1 MYIHFEWA
9 SSCSHWFIWNACV
22 LLHIYMW
29 QDTTFIKNNYYNS
42 AHILNKNEIT
52 ELQNNNN
59 DMTTLAH
66 TQNACKINNG
76 MSF

>member
-1 MYIHFEWA
+1 
-9 SSCSHWFIWNACV
+9 
-22 LLHIYMW
+22 
-29 QDTTFIKNNYYNS
+29 
-42 AHILNKNEIT
+42 LNKNEIT

-76 MSF
+76 MSFYRNKLRCKPTKGQSEQTVKPKPFQT